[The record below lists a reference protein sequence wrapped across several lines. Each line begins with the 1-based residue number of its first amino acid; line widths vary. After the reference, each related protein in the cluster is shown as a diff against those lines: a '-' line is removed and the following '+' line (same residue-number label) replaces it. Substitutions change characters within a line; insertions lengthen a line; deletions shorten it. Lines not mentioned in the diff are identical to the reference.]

1 MNKFLTLT
9 PKNIVDELDNYII
22 GQKNAKKVVAIALR
36 NSWRRNLI
44 KHSIKNDI
52 IPKNVIL
59 IGSTGTGKTEIAR
72 QLAKVTSSPFIKV
85 EATKF
90 TEVGYVGKDVDSIIT
105 DLVSISV
112 KNTLDKTVKSHMNFA
127 KKISKNYVINL
138 LIPDSCDK
146 EMSRKKL
153 KKMLEEGFLSDQFVS
168 INVPKNISNDII
180 KEKNDNFISGKMQEV
195 LQSSFN
201 NLEKPMFKRMLVKD
215 AIDIV
220 SKYEAYKMVNKD
232 DIIANAIEDVEKN
245 GIVFLDEID
254 KIASSNKSS
263 NIDISRSG
271 VQRDILPIVEG
282 SIDKTNYGEVNT
294 KNIFFIA
301 AGAFHTSSLSDLM
314 PELQGR
320 FPIHATLDELNQEDL
335 FQILCQPKNSLIKQY
350 QSLLAVDNMILNFK
364 KSGVEEISKFAFV
377 LNTERENIG
386 ARRLYSILENLL
398 EVENFNDDV
407 NSNDLRIIN
416 IDKEYVS
423 KNLYKLINSNI
434 YKNIL

>member
-1 MNKFLTLT
+1 MIL
-9 PKNIVDELDNYII
+9 
-22 GQKNAKKVVAIALR
+22 LR
-36 NSWRRNLI
+36 
-44 KHSIKNDI
+44 K
-52 IPKNVIL
+52 
-59 IGSTGTGKTEIAR
+59 
-72 QLAKVTSSPFIKV
+72 
-85 EATKF
+85 
-90 TEVGYVGKDVDSIIT
+90 
-105 DLVSISV
+105 
-112 KNTLDKTVKSHMNFA
+112 
-127 KKISKNYVINL
+127 
-138 LIPDSCDK
+138 
-146 EMSRKKL
+146 
-153 KKMLEEGFLSDQFVS
+153 
-168 INVPKNISNDII
+168 
-180 KEKNDNFISGKMQEV
+180 KNDNFISGKMQEV

-282 SIDKTNYGEVNT
+282 SIVKTNYGEVNT

>member
-1 MNKFLTLT
+1 MDKFLTLT
-9 PKNIVDELDNYII
+9 PKNIVERLDDYII

-59 IGSTGTGKTEIAR
+59 VGSTGTGKTEIAR

-105 DLVSISV
+105 DLVSISI
-112 KNTLDKTVKSHMNFA
+112 KNTLDNTVKSYMHFA
-127 KKISKNYVINL
+127 EKISKNYIINL
-138 LIPDSCDK
+138 LIPDNCNK
-146 EMSRKKL
+146 ETSRRKL
-153 KKMLEEGFLSDQFVS
+153 KKMLEEGYLADQFVS
-168 INVPKNISNDII
+168 ISVPKDLSNDII
-180 KEKNDNFISGKMQEV
+180 KEKNDNLISNKMQEV
-195 LQSSFN
+195 LQSSFS
-201 NLEKPMFKRMLVKD
+201 NLEKPIFKRMLVQD
-215 AIDIV
+215 AIDII
-220 SKYEAYKMVNKD
+220 SKCEAYKMINKD
-232 DIIANAIEDVEKN
+232 DIIADAIEDVEKN

-282 SIDKTNYGEVNT
+282 SIVKTNYGDVNT

-320 FPIHATLDELNQEDL
+320 FPIHVTLDELNQQDL

-364 KSGVEEISKFAFV
+364 KSGVEEISKFAFT

-398 EVENFNDDV
+398 EIENFSDNI
-407 NSNDLRIIN
+407 SGSKLRIIN
-416 IDKEYVS
+416 VDKEYVN